1 MILSL
6 KREHAASPLSTERT
20 LSGIAMA
27 LAALL
32 LFSCQDALSK
42 LLARSYDPLEIAF
55 MRYLTMLVLMLPF
68 LLHRPGALRS
78 YVPGGQLQRGFAM
91 FGATILFIL
100 GLSHLPIAETTAIGF
115 VSPLFV
121 TALSIPMLGET
132 IGPRRWI
139 AVVVGFIGV
148 LVVMRPGTSA
158 FQPAALFPIFSSA
171 CWAFGI
177 VLTRKMHGA
186 DKTLTIL
193 FYSTLIGFC
202 LSGITMP
209 FVWRTPDLAALA
221 LMAGQGTLSTIGQAL
236 LIASFAR
243 AGASVIA
250 PFSYSQILWATVL
263 GYLLFT
269 TIPDA
274 LTWTGAAI
282 IIASGLYILHRERI
296 LQRQRTLAKE
306 DVARPPAGKRAVK
319 GSPTPP

>member
-1 MILSL
+1 MASRS
-6 KREHAASPLSTERT
+6 KTARPASPLSTERT

-32 LFSCQDALSK
+32 LFSVQDALSK

-68 LLHRPGALRS
+68 LLRRPGALRS
-78 YVPGGQLQRGFAM
+78 YTPGRQLVRGLAM
-91 FGATILFIL
+91 FGATMFFIL
-100 GLSHLPIAETTAIGF
+100 GLSHLPIAEATAIGF
-115 VSPLFV
+115 VAPLFV

-132 IGPRRWI
+132 IGPRRWV

-148 LVVMRPGTSA
+148 LVVIRPGTSA
-158 FQPAALFPIFSSA
+158 FDPAALFPIASST
-171 CWAFGI
+171 CWALGL
-177 VLTRKMHGA
+177 VLTRTMHGA

-202 LSGITMP
+202 LSGVTMP
-209 FVWRTPDLAALA
+209 VVWRMPDLPALT
-221 LMAGQGTLSTIGQAL
+221 LMTGQGILSTIGQAL
-236 LIASFAR
+236 LIAAFGR
-243 AGASVIA
+243 AGASVLA
-250 PFSYSQILWATVL
+250 PFSYSQMLWATVL
-263 GYLLFT
+263 GYVIFN

-296 LQRQRTLAKE
+296 LQQQRTLAK
-306 DVARPPAGKRAVK
+306 KRV
-319 GSPTPP
+319 TPP